1 MARPFRFGV
10 QVHDL
15 PREGWSERVRRFEAL
30 GYSSIFCPDHF
41 GVQWDPTVL
50 ITAAAAVTQH
60 LKVGTLVY
68 DVDYRHPVV
77 LAKAAA
83 AVHLVSGGRHE
94 FGIGA
99 GWMQSDY
106 EQAGMRYDRPGVRIE
121 RLGEAL
127 EIIRSMWLHER
138 TSFAGKH
145 YQIKDI
151 AQAAKLPKGQRPQ
164 ILIGGGGPRVLR
176 LAGRH
181 ADIVGINP
189 SMHEGKITPQTA
201 ADLLPERVQEKIG
214 WVREGAQR
222 AGRSFEQIELNSL
235 VFVVAIADDVRGL
248 RAAVAKN
255 TGMTESQVA
264 ACPIFLTGSP
274 VEIREKLEKQREET
288 GISYIVIQGD
298 DVDRIERFAEAIVRP
313 LSGK

>member
-10 QVHDL
+10 QVHHL
-15 PREGWSERVRRFEAL
+15 PPEAWSERVRRFEAL
-30 GYSSIFCPDHF
+30 GYSSLFCPDHF
-41 GVQWDPTVL
+41 GPQWDPTVL
-50 ITAAAAVTQH
+50 ITAAAAVTQQ

-68 DVDYRHPVV
+68 DVDYRHPVI

-83 AVHLVSGGRHE
+83 SLHLVSRGRHE

-106 EQAGMRYDRPGVRIE
+106 EQAGMTYDRPGVRIE
-121 RLGEAL
+121 RLAEAL
-127 EIIRSMWLHER
+127 EIIRSMWANER

-145 YQIKDI
+145 YQVKEI
-151 AQAAKLPKGQRPQ
+151 AQAAKLSRGERPK

-176 LAGRH
+176 LAGRC

-189 SMHEGKITPQTA
+189 SMPEGKVTPQTA
-201 ADLLPERVQEKIG
+201 ADLVPERVREKVG
-214 WVREGAQR
+214 WVREGAEG
-222 AGRSFEQIELNSL
+222 AGRAFEEIELNSL

-248 RAAVAKN
+248 RSAVAKS
-255 TGMTESQVA
+255 TGMTESQIA
-264 ACPIFLTGSP
+264 ECPMFLTGSP
-274 VEIREKLEKQREET
+274 AEIREKLEKQREQT

-298 DVDRIERFAEAIVRP
+298 EMDRVERFAETIVRP
-313 LSGK
+313 LSGR

>member
-30 GYSSIFCPDHF
+30 GYSTVFCPDHF

-50 ITAAAAVTQH
+50 ITAAAAATQR
-60 LKVGTLVY
+60 LNVGTLVY
-68 DVDYRHPVV
+68 DVDYRHPVI

-83 AVHLVSGGRHE
+83 SVHLVSGGRHE
-94 FGIGA
+94 FGLGA

-106 EQAGMRYDRPGVRIE
+106 EQAGLRYDRPGVRIE
-121 RLGEAL
+121 RLAEAL
-127 EIIRSMWLHER
+127 EIIRSMWSQER

-151 AQAAKLPKGQRPQ
+151 AQAAKLPKGQRPK

-181 ADIVGINP
+181 GDIVGINP
-189 SMHEGKITPQTA
+189 SMHEGKVTPQTA
-201 ADLLPERVQEKIG
+201 RDLVPERVHEKIG

-222 AGRSFEQIELNSL
+222 AGRSFDEIELNSL

-248 RAAVAKN
+248 RNALAKN
-255 TGMTESQVA
+255 TGMSESQIA
-264 ACPIFLTGSP
+264 DCPIFLTGSP
-274 VEIREKLEKQREET
+274 AEIREKLEKQREQT
-288 GISYIVIQGD
+288 GVSYIVIQGD
-298 DVDRIERFAEAIVRP
+298 DLDRIERFSEAVVQP

>member
-15 PREGWSERVRRFEAL
+15 PREGWSERVRRLEAL

-41 GVQWDPTVL
+41 DAQWDPTVL
-50 ITAAAAVTQH
+50 LTAAAAVTQR
-60 LKVGTLVY
+60 LRVGSLVY
-68 DVDYRHPVV
+68 DVDYRHPVI

-83 AVHLVSGGRHE
+83 TLHLVSGGRHE

-106 EQAGMRYDRPGVRIE
+106 EQAGMSYDRPGVRIE
-121 RLGEAL
+121 RLTEAL
-127 EIIRSMWLHER
+127 EIIRSMWLQER

-145 YQIKDI
+145 YQVKDI
-151 AQAAKLPKGQRPQ
+151 AQAAKLPKGECPK
-164 ILIGGGGPRVLR
+164 ILIGGGGPRLLR
-176 LAGRH
+176 LAGH
-181 ADIVGINP
+181 KADIVGINP
-189 SMHEGKITPQTA
+189 SLHEGKITAQTA
-201 ADLLPERVQEKIG
+201 LDLVPERVQEKID
-214 WVREGAQR
+214 WVREGARR
-222 AGRSFEQIELNSL
+222 AGRAFEEIELNAL

-248 RAAVAKN
+248 RSALAKN
-255 TGMTESQVA
+255 TGMSESQVA
-264 ACPIFLTGSP
+264 ACPVFLTGSP
-274 VEIREKLEKQREET
+274 TEIRDKLEKQREQT

-298 DVDRIERFAEAIVRP
+298 DVERIERFAEAIVRP